1 LFIKKILKR
10 GNNKMSSVHRFSGL
24 GNDYDWEGVPAELY
38 EAKGVHGAV
47 KRVLVGPA
55 DGAPNFVIRYFNI
68 EPGGHSRLERHPHEH
83 GVIILQGK
91 AKVQLNEEFVTLEPL
106 DTVYVAGND
115 LHQFTNIGDEPLG
128 FICVITANT

>member
-1 LFIKKILKR
+1 MKR
-10 GNNKMSSVHRFSGL
+10 GKNNMSSIHRFIGS
-24 GNDYDWEGVPAELY
+24 GNDYDWEDVPAELY
-38 EAKGVHGAV
+38 EAEGVHGAV
-47 KRVLVGPA
+47 KRVLIGPA
-55 DGAPNFVIRYFNI
+55 DGAPNFVMRYFQI

-106 DTVYVAGND
+106 DTVFVAGND

-128 FICVITANT
+128 FICVITANI

>member
-1 LFIKKILKR
+1 M
-10 GNNKMSSVHRFSGL
+10 GSVHRFIGS

-38 EAKGVHGAV
+38 EAEGVHGTV

-55 DGAPNFVIRYFNI
+55 DGAPNFVIRYFQI

-91 AKVQLNEEFVTLEPL
+91 AEVQLNEEFVTLESL
-106 DTVYVAGND
+106 DAVFVAGND

-128 FICVITANT
+128 FICVITANI

>member
-1 LFIKKILKR
+1 
-10 GNNKMSSVHRFSGL
+10 MSSVHRFSGS

-55 DGAPNFVIRYFNI
+55 DGAPNFVIRYFHI

-106 DTVYVAGND
+106 DAVFVAGND
-115 LHQFTNIGDEPLG
+115 LHQFTNIGEEPLG
-128 FICVITANT
+128 FICVITANI

>member
-1 LFIKKILKR
+1 M
-10 GNNKMSSVHRFSGL
+10 GSVHRFIGS
-24 GNDYDWEGVPAELY
+24 GNDYDWEGVTAELY
-38 EAKGVHGAV
+38 EAEGVHGAM

-55 DGAPNFVIRYFNI
+55 DGAPNFVMRYFQI
-68 EPGGHSRLERHPHEH
+68 EPGGHSRLERHTHEH

-106 DTVYVAGND
+106 DAVFVTGND

-128 FICVITANT
+128 FICVITANI